1 MTAEEEKL
9 FTALLFSHKH
19 LWITFET
26 YRYLQ
31 EHPEMDW
38 ETVHDRFSEEADA
51 VYQTLADALL
61 EGKPIADSLQTVLL
75 QAQMTVN
82 ERRTKMKGEQ

>member
-9 FTALLFSHKH
+9 FTGLLFSHKH

-38 ETVHDRFSEEADA
+38 ETVHDRFSDEADE
-51 VYQTLADALL
+51 VYQTLAAAVH
-61 EGKPIADSLQTVLL
+61 EGKPVADSLETVLL
-75 QAQMTVN
+75 HARMTLN
-82 ERRTKMKGEQ
+82 EQRKKMKGE

>member
-1 MTAEEEKL
+1 MIGFLKKPT
-9 FTALLFSHKH
+9 
-19 LWITFET
+19 
-26 YRYLQ
+26 
-31 EHPEMDW
+31 P
-38 ETVHDRFSEEADA
+38 

>member
-9 FTALLFSHKH
+9 FTSLLFSHKH

-38 ETVHDRFSEEADA
+38 ETVHDLFSEEADE
-51 VYQTLADALL
+51 VYQTLAAAVH
-61 EGKPIADSLQTVLL
+61 EGKPIADSLETVLL
-75 QAQMTVN
+75 HARMTLN
-82 ERRTKMKGEQ
+82 EQRKKMKGE